1 MNVLAFEEGC
11 EWGGM
16 GGGRESFRGHNVGK
30 LSECLAVYADNR
42 EGRAGQKNVLLS
54 SLFGAACH
62 LLLNSFRLKNNK
74 T

>member
-1 MNVLAFEEGC
+1 
-11 EWGGM
+11 M
-16 GGGRESFRGHNVGK
+16 GWDEGGRESFRGHNVGK